1 MMRNFVFLLFVFSAG
16 LGLSGFEAARAHSAS
31 TAWLH
36 TSVSNRV
43 AQVDVQM
50 PLRDLDD
57 VLGLD
62 ADNDGLL
69 TWGELRRRTK
79 DVERMV
85 RAGLRLVAGPEVLSW
100 EFAGL
105 QVVERLDT
113 PCAALRLTAA
123 IPDGTGP
130 LVLEYDLFF
139 DRDPLH
145 RCLVGGMVTTVL
157 SPDQRRVE
165 LRPVGGDLATGPAR
179 MSLGTFVRE
188 GMHHIW
194 TGYDHLAFLLVL
206 LLPAVLLR
214 TPEGWRG
221 VPDLKGALGAVLKVV
236 TAFTLAHSL
245 TLGLAAFDVVRLPPR
260 WVEAT
265 IAASIVVAAVLAWTE
280 SRSSAAAVRRSWM
293 TAFGFGLIHGFGF
306 AGVLGELGLGRE
318 GLAGP
323 LFGFN
328 LGVEL
333 GQLVCVAVFL
343 PVAFLMR
350 GTWVYRRLAWPAGTM
365 AVVVAAGGWF
375 VERTFDMAFMPF

>member
-1 MMRNFVFLLFVFSAG
+1 MRNFLFVLFAFWAG
-16 LGLSGFEAARAHSAS
+16 VGLSGFEAARAHSAS
-31 TAWLH
+31 TAWIH

-43 AQVDVQM
+43 VRVEVEM

-69 TWGELRRRTK
+69 TWGELRRRAQ
-79 DVERMV
+79 DVERLL
-85 RAGLRLVAGPEVLSW
+85 RGGLRLLAGTEVLSW
-100 EFAGL
+100 EFDGI
-105 QVVERLDT
+105 QVAERLDT
-113 PCAALRLTAA
+113 PCAVMRLTASM
-123 IPDGTGP
+123 PDGTGP
-130 LVLEYDLFF
+130 LVLEYDLLF

-145 RCLVGGMVTTVL
+145 RCLVGGVVTTIL

-165 LRPVGGDLATGPAR
+165 LPPVGEDLAKGPVSL
-179 MSLGTFVRE
+179 SLGTFVRE
-188 GMHHIW
+188 GMYHIW

-221 VPDLKGALGAVLKVV
+221 VPDLKGALGAVVKVV

-260 WVEAT
+260 LVEAT
-265 IAASIVVAAVLAWTE
+265 IAASIVVAAVLAWMGCRNSDT
-280 SRSSAAAVRRSWM
+280 AVRRSWM

-318 GLAGP
+318 GLVGP

-333 GQLVCVAVFL
+333 GQLACVAVFL

-350 GTWVYRRLAWPAGTM
+350 GTWIYRRLARPAGTM
-365 AVVVAAGGWF
+365 VVVLAAGGWF

>member
-1 MMRNFVFLLFVFSAG
+1 MRNFLFVLFAFWVG
-16 LGLSGFEAARAHSAS
+16 LGLPGLEIARAHSAS
-31 TAWLH
+31 TAWIH

-43 AQVDVQM
+43 VRVEVEM

-69 TWGELRRRTK
+69 TWGELRRRTQ
-79 DVERMV
+79 DVERML
-85 RAGLRLVAGPEVLSW
+85 RGGLRLAAGTEVLSW
-100 EFAGL
+100 EFAGM
-105 QVVERLDT
+105 QVAERLDT
-113 PCAALRLTAA
+113 PCAALRLTASL
-123 IPDGTGP
+123 PDATGP
-130 LVLEYDLFF
+130 LVLEYDLLF

-145 RCLVGGMVTTVL
+145 RCLVGGVVTTIL

-165 LRPVGGDLATGPAR
+165 LPAVGGDLAKAPGRT
-179 MSLGTFVRE
+179 SLGTFVRE

-221 VPDLKGALGAVLKVV
+221 VPDLKGALGAVVKVV

-260 WVEAT
+260 LVEAT
-265 IAASIVVAAVLAWTE
+265 IAASIVVAAMLAWME
-280 SRSSAAAVRRSWM
+280 SRNSNTAVRRSWI

-306 AGVLGELGLGRE
+306 AGVLGELGLGRD
-318 GLAGP
+318 GLVGP

-350 GTWVYRRLAWPAGTM
+350 GTWIYRRLAWPAGTM
-365 AVVVAAGGWF
+365 VVVLAAGGWF

>member
-1 MMRNFVFLLFVFSAG
+1 MRTFLFVLFAFWAG
-16 LGLSGFEAARAHSAS
+16 VCLSGLETARAHSAS
-31 TAWLH
+31 TAWIH
-36 TSVSNRV
+36 TSVSNGVVR
-43 AQVDVQM
+43 VDVEM

-69 TWGELRRRTK
+69 TWGELRRRAQ
-79 DVERMV
+79 DVERLL
-85 RAGLRLVAGPEVLSW
+85 RGGLRLVAGAEVLSW
-100 EFAGL
+100 KFEGM
-105 QVVERLDT
+105 QVAERLDT
-113 PCAALRLTAA
+113 PCAAMRLTAA
-123 IPDGTGP
+123 LPDATGP
-130 LVLEYDLFF
+130 LVLEYDLLF
-139 DRDPLH
+139 DQDPLH
-145 RCLVGGMVTTVL
+145 RCLVGGVATTIL
-157 SPDQRRVE
+157 SPAQRRVE
-165 LRPVGGDLATGPAR
+165 LPTVGGDPATSQVR

-221 VPDLKGALGAVLKVV
+221 VPDFKGALGAVLKVV

-265 IAASIVVAAVLAWTE
+265 IAASIVVAAVLAWME
-280 SRSSAAAVRRSWM
+280 SRNPDTAVRRSWM
-293 TAFGFGLIHGFGF
+293 PAFGFGLIHGFGF

-365 AVVVAAGGWF
+365 VVVLAAGGWF

>member
-1 MMRNFVFLLFVFSAG
+1 MRTFLFVLFAYWAG
-16 LGLSGFEAARAHSAS
+16 VCLSGLETARAHSAS
-31 TAWLH
+31 TAWIH
-36 TSVSNRV
+36 TSVSNGVVR
-43 AQVDVQM
+43 VDVEM

-57 VLGLD
+57 VLGFD
-62 ADNDGLL
+62 VDNDGLL
-69 TWGELRRRTK
+69 TWGELRRRAQ
-79 DVERMV
+79 DVERLL
-85 RAGLRLVAGPEVLSW
+85 RGGLRLVAGAEVLSW
-100 EFAGL
+100 KFEGMKVA
-105 QVVERLDT
+105 ERLDT
-113 PCAALRLTAA
+113 PCAATRLTAA
-123 IPDGTGP
+123 LPDATGP
-130 LVLEYDLFF
+130 LVLEYDLLF

-145 RCLVGGMVTTVL
+145 RCLVGGVATTIL

-165 LRPVGGDLATGPAR
+165 LPTVGGDPATSQVR

-221 VPDLKGALGAVLKVV
+221 VPDFKGALGAVLKVV

-265 IAASIVVAAVLAWTE
+265 IAASIVVAAVLAWME
-280 SRSSAAAVRRSWM
+280 SRNPDTAVRRSWM
-293 TAFGFGLIHGFGF
+293 PAFGFGLIHGFGF

-365 AVVVAAGGWF
+365 VVVLAAGGWF